1 VTARPPRDLRAEAI
15 RALAR
20 RLRRAECAIPDAL
33 AAELLVVLDGIHIGL
48 TDTRPP
54 ADPAADWRPPAETVP
69 TTADSPGL
77 AEYRAARQ
85 AQKGQQ
91 Q

>member
-20 RLRRAECAIPDAL
+20 RLRHAECAIPDAL

-54 ADPAADWRPPAETVP
+54 ADPAADWRPPPEIAPATAET
-69 TTADSPGL
+69 PGL

-85 AQKGQQ
+85 AKKGQQ
-91 Q
+91 